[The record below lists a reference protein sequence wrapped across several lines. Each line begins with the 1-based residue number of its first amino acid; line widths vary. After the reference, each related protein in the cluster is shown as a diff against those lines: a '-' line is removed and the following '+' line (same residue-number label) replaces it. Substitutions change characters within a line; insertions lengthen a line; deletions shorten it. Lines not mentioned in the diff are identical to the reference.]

1 MRCQHT
7 AQCYCSQLQESTSRR
22 RLHRPISSS
31 SQHGAARGNRKVGL
45 PYGLR
50 KRRSKR
56 ELVRS
61 RIYIDHASVRLTQQC
76 TPPAKRRCWQLLSAG
91 PAKET
96 EEKHALSSQPLLSG
110 GFGFARK
117 TGLQRCSA
125 GARGDVI
132 FSGRGADSKKTTRK
146 MQIASTHQCRG
157 RSADG
162 HGQQRQR
169 SERCRCGRSRSSEL
183 GCQRRRR
190 AR

>member
-1 MRCQHT
+1 MALRAGIVKSDFLMGCEREEV
-7 AQCYCSQLQESTSRR
+7 S
-22 RLHRPISSS
+22 
-31 SQHGAARGNRKVGL
+31 GNWLGT
-45 PYGLR
+45 
-50 KRRSKR
+50 
-56 ELVRS
+56 E
-61 RIYIDHASVRLTQQC
+61 YIDHASVRLTQQC

-96 EEKHALSSQPLLSG
+96 EEKQALSSQPLLSG

-132 FSGRGADSKKTTRK
+132 FSGRGVDSKKTTRK
-146 MQIASTHQCRG
+146 MQIASTHRCRG